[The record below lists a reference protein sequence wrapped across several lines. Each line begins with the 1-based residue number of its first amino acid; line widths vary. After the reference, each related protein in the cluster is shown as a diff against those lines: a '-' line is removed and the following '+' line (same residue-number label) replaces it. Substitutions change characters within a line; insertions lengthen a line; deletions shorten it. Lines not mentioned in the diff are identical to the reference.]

1 MCRPL
6 TALFAPHTH
15 PRAYVVHVPST
26 GRTQASGGFH
36 PIKPAC
42 QQHRRGDWGT
52 AKCVAARWVGIAYA
66 ALTACACRCREIV
79 CTGSFIA
86 GYAVSSLV
94 FGHLV
99 HYYNPFLLMSIGLGL
114 WCCAV
119 VASGMAPDYW
129 VLLAARICSGVG
141 EASFQTTVPPWL
153 DDNAPAVCCVRAAV
167 SALSSPM

>member
-1 MCRPL
+1 MS
-6 TALFAPHTH
+6 TAPTWRLGHCKV
-15 PRAYVVHVPST
+15 R
-26 GRTQASGGFH
+26 
-36 PIKPAC
+36 
-42 QQHRRGDWGT
+42 
-52 AKCVAARWVGIAYA
+52 AARWVGIACA
-66 ALTACACRCREIV
+66 ALTACACWCREIV

-153 DDNAPAVCCVRAAV
+153 DDNAPAVCCVPAAV